1 MVGQRKGKACMECDK
16 EDIAIDLLCLY
27 FHLQKEEICGLNPQ
41 IRPFP
46 RRLEEEFCRLAQAFL
61 ESYPEKGPTENV
73 NQWSSREEAKLIWN
87 VTKKTSLS
95 TTFPPALQV

>member
-1 MVGQRKGKACMECDK
+1 
-16 EDIAIDLLCLY
+16 LLCLY
-27 FHLQKEEICGLNPQ
+27 FHLQKEISGLNPQ

-46 RRLEEEFCRLAQAFL
+46 RRVKEELCRLAQAFL
-61 ESYPEKGPTENV
+61 ESYPKKGPIENV
-73 NQWSSREEAKLIWN
+73 NQWSSREKAKLVWN

>member
-1 MVGQRKGKACMECDK
+1 
-16 EDIAIDLLCLY
+16 LLCLY

-46 RRLEEEFCRLAQAFL
+46 RRVEKEFCRLAQAFL
-61 ESYPEKGPTENV
+61 ESYPEKGPIENV
-73 NQWSSREEAKLIWN
+73 NQWSSREKAKLVWN

-95 TTFPPALQV
+95 TCYASTSTYKKKRFVV